1 LVNNED
7 LEQRKIERFKE
18 QYKSSE
24 ISIMKKGV
32 FKKIGG
38 NLNSFNYFKHSRD
51 CKKIGGCRS
60 ISRDKG
66 IETSAFAK
74 SGHHLFSYRKWMMP
88 TTFFLTETT

>member
-1 LVNNED
+1 M
-7 LEQRKIERFKE
+7 
-18 QYKSSE
+18 KSTYGKMLSY
-24 ISIMKKGV
+24 IVLADKNFRV

>member
-1 LVNNED
+1 VPS
-7 LEQRKIERFKE
+7 
-18 QYKSSE
+18 Y
-24 ISIMKKGV
+24 SIHKGCASHGLYFWCYAPWV

-74 SGHHLFSYRKWMMP
+74 SGYHLFSYRKWMIS